1 MIEFLVENLL
11 LLPFLFATYLVLE
24 WMEAKAGG
32 AFERFLGRV
41 RSFGPVFGALAG
53 ALPQCGVAASASSL
67 YSGGVITVG
76 TLVAV
81 FLSTS
86 DELVPVLLSY
96 RSVGAA
102 VPFKI
107 VAIKIVAAALA
118 GFVINLAVR
127 LLTKRNTPTERRI
140 EELCRHSRCGCSAHK
155 GIVAPALIHTVEI
168 FIFIFIVSLAF
179 KLIGVF
185 FGEAWIKTLA
195 MDRPVFG
202 ELIGGL
208 VGLIPNCAASVLC
221 AQMYAAGMISG
232 GALMAS
238 SFTGCGVGLL
248 VLFRQNRNWK
258 VNLAV
263 LAVVYAIGCLLGF
276 ATGGL
281 L

>member
-1 MIEFLVENLL
+1 MIEFFAENLL

-32 AFERFLGRV
+32 AFEKFLGRV
-41 RSFGPVFGALAG
+41 RTFGPVFGALAG
-53 ALPQCGVAASASSL
+53 ALPQCGIAASASSL

-96 RSVGAA
+96 RSVGADI
-102 VPFKI
+102 PFKI
-107 VAIKIVAAALA
+107 VAIKIAAAAVA
-118 GFVINLAVR
+118 GLVVNLAIR
-127 LLTKRNTPTERRI
+127 FLTKKNTPAERRI
-140 EELCRHSRCGCSAHK
+140 EELCRHSRCGCSAHR
-155 GIVAPALIHTVEI
+155 GIVVPALIHTIEI
-168 FIFIFIVSLAF
+168 FIFIFIVALVF
-179 KLIGVF
+179 KLAGVF

-195 MDRPVFG
+195 MDRPVLG

-208 VGLIPNCAASVLC
+208 VGLVPNCAASVLC

-238 SFTGCGVGLL
+238 SFTGCGVGML
-248 VLFRQNRNWK
+248 VLFRQNRDWK

-263 LAVVYAIGCLLGF
+263 LAVVYATGCLLGF

>member
-41 RSFGPVFGALAG
+41 RSFGPLFGSLAG

-76 TLVAV
+76 SLIAV

-96 RSVGAA
+96 RSVGAD

-107 VAIKIVAAALA
+107 VAIKIVSAAAVGFTINLIAGLA
-118 GFVINLAVR
+118 GGKNASA
-127 LLTKRNTPTERRI
+127 ERRI

-155 GIVAPALIHTVEI
+155 GIVVPALIHTIEI
-168 FIFIFIVSLAF
+168 FIFIFAVSLAF
-179 KLIGVF
+179 ELAGVF

-195 MDRPVFG
+195 MDRPVLG

-263 LAVVYAIGCLLGF
+263 LAVVYAAGCLLGF